1 MEPAKEGMARMVQ
14 VECEKDDGTKVI
26 VEIDEL
32 RYRLVSNKVFLALKN
47 TNPDYDG
54 EIELGNFDTEEE
66 AAVARSIA
74 KAMKEEMEETD
85 RDL

>member
-1 MEPAKEGMARMVQ
+1 MGRMVQ
-14 VECEKDDGTKVI
+14 VECEKHDGTKVI

-47 TNPDYDG
+47 TSPDYDG

-74 KAMKEEMEETD
+74 KAIKEEMEEAD
-85 RDL
+85 RDQ

>member
-1 MEPAKEGMARMVQ
+1 MGRMVQ
-14 VECEKDDGTKVI
+14 VECEKHDGTKII

-32 RYRLVSNKVFLALKN
+32 RYRLISSKVFLALKN

-54 EIELGNFDTEEE
+54 EIELGKFDTEEE
-66 AAVARSIA
+66 AAVVRSIA
-74 KAMKEEMEETD
+74 KAMKEEMKEAD